1 MGLQLAGTAE
11 QWPALKVTAQ
21 AVQHGR
27 GGHCH
32 DAHNSLGQDVVTTAG
47 QIGAS
52 QSNPKTAAIQVPLSF
67 MKNGTG
73 KDSTN
78 SICCPF
84 ASPLAR
90 RKWHPNL
97 GHGMRVMSIPGPRSL
112 ATRKTCP
119 ATSNFLPAQLRATT
133 SASMS
138 DPKTCTTRR
147 AHMEPKSAKQTMHC
161 K

>member
-1 MGLQLAGTAE
+1 MGMYYYMPWTPQE
-11 QWPALKVTAQ
+11 RQ
-21 AVQHGR
+21 GR
-27 GGHCH
+27 RGRRERQGRREGQSH

-52 QSNPKTAAIQVPLSF
+52 QSNPKTAAIQVPLSC
-67 MKNGTG
+67 MKNQTQ

-119 ATSNFLPAQLRATT
+119 ATSNFLPAQFTT
-133 SASMS
+133 QGSRR
-138 DPKTCTTRR
+138 PRELTR
-147 AHMEPKSAKQTMHC
+147 C
-161 K
+161 GL

>member
-1 MGLQLAGTAE
+1 MRGALQ
-11 QWPALKVTAQ
+11 VTAQ
-21 AVQHGR
+21 ALQDCR
-27 GGHCH
+27 AGHCH
-32 DAHNSLGQDVVTTAG
+32 DDSLGQDVVTTTG
-47 QIGAS
+47 QIRAS
-52 QSNPKTAAIQVPLSF
+52 MSNPKTAAIQRPLSS
-67 MKNGTG
+67 MKNQTQ

-138 DPKTCTTRR
+138 NPKTCITRR